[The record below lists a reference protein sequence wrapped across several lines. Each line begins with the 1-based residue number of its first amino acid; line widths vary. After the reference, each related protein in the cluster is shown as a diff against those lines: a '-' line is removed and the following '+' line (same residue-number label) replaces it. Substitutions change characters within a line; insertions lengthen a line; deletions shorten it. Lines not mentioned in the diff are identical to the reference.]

1 MESSVG
7 EDSTVIVGRAKF
19 LSGDEAVQR
28 ESSKEPPAIS
38 DRKWSV
44 GSWLSTRP
52 KNIFASTQR
61 QARLAQSV
69 ERTALNRV
77 VVGSSPTVGVL
88 LFLLLRSLFACLSNR
103 PRHL

>member
-1 MESSVG
+1 M
-7 EDSTVIVGRAKF
+7 
-19 LSGDEAVQR
+19 
-28 ESSKEPPAIS
+28 
-38 DRKWSV
+38 

-88 LFLLLRSLFACLSNR
+88 LFFALPSDIGPRVVQLRYITESWSHNSPHNGSVDKFCTRVDVRGGRDAPVLYFIACF
-103 PRHL
+103 